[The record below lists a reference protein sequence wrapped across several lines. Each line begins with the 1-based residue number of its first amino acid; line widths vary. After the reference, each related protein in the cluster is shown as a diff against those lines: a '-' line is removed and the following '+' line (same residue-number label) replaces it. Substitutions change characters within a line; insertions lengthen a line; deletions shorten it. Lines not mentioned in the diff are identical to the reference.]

1 MEDIDFLR
9 ELGTIS
15 FVTRLKRVSDAMLH
29 DGRKVYKHFGYDIE
43 PNWFVIFRLLEKY
56 GELTVMEIADKIGMT
71 HPSVIAII
79 NKMLKLEY
87 LSEKKS
93 PSDSRKRIL
102 KLTPKAKDKLPEFEK
117 IWDAGTAGFKRM
129 LDGSDAFAFL
139 DALEDKIN
147 EKGFKTRT
155 LEEIDRLSEVRII
168 EFEERYAKD
177 FAALNYDWISKDY
190 KIEEHDREILDDP
203 FNYIIG
209 AGGQIFF
216 ALIGE
221 KVAGTVALIKMDE
234 ETSELAKMAV
244 STEFRGY
251 NIGLKLINA
260 CIEYS
265 RKKGKKRII
274 LESNTK
280 QIAAINLY
288 KKVGFKEI
296 PLDPNTPYARANIRM
311 EKKLD

>member
-43 PNWFVIFRLLEKY
+43 PNWFVIFKLLEKY

-87 LSEKKS
+87 LAEKKS

-102 KLTPKAKDKLPEFEK
+102 FLTPKAKDKLPEFEK

-139 DALEDKIN
+139 DELEDKIN
-147 EKGFKTRT
+147 DKGFKTRT
-155 LEEIDRLSEVRII
+155 LEEIDKLAEARII
-168 EFEERYAKD
+168 EFEEKYAGD
-177 FAALNYDWISKDY
+177 FASLNYDWISKGY
-190 KIEEHDREILDDP
+190 KIEGHDREILDDP
-203 FNYIIG
+203 VNYIID

-221 KVAGTVALIKMDE
+221 QVAGTVALMNMDE
-234 ETSELAKMAV
+234 ETLELAKMAV
-244 STEFRGY
+244 STKFRGY

-265 RKKGKKRII
+265 KKKGKKRIL